1 MSENKPILDWFL
13 LFSLFFVILLI
24 TLVVSIVFGEQPC
37 QALSCGSTPW
47 NARVLNEEYEWT
59 YDDEIVRLLRE
70 AELPEETEK
79 EAIVKQVSSTV
90 IKWPHYT
97 IRVGL
102 QGSRKPIPTINWETT
117 QERAKEWL
125 ETAWL
130 GYTLPTWIELGE
142 KYKIDYT
149 LPICIAWADSHLGKA
164 LKSTNNIGNVG
175 NRDDGSVVHYD
186 SLDKWIEAIFRV
198 LNNKYLWGNTEL
210 GELSWEWRIML
221 KNNPCTNAPAPK
233 KCYAT
238 STWVWHTNVRNC
250 LSVIHNAEIKDNYA
264 FRL

>member
-1 MSENKPILDWFL
+1 MKSYET
-13 LFSLFFVILLI
+13 S
-24 TLVVSIVFGEQPC
+24 TSIVIYSLTNPMDNNLKTLTYIFFWILPIIIILMFVMK
-37 QALSCGSTPW
+37 AYSLSNVSEEDSQKLIELIE
-47 NARVLNEEYEWT
+47 NA
-59 YDDEIVRLLRE
+59 
-70 AELPEETEK
+70 EK
-79 EAIVKQVSSTV
+79 KAIVQDVKHEVL
-90 IKWPHYT
+90 KWPKYT

-102 QGSRKPIPTINWETT
+102 QWSRKPIPAINGLTT
-117 QERAKEWL
+117 EERAKEWL
-125 ETAWL
+125 EKASL
-130 GYTLPTWIELGE
+130 GYTLPTWIKLGE
-142 KYKIDYT
+142 KYKVDYA

-186 SLDKWIEAIFRV
+186 SLDKWIEAIYRV

-210 GELSWEWRIML
+210 GELSGEWRIIL
-221 KNNPCTNAPAPK
+221 KKNPCTNAPAPK

-250 LSVIHNAEIKDNYA
+250 LSVIHNTEIKDNHI